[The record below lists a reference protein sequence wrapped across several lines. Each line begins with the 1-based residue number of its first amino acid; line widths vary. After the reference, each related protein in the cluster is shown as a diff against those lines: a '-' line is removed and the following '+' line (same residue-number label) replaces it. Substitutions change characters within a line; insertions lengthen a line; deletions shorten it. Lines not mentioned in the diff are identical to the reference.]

1 MFEKI
6 KTILGG
12 IVLLYVVFTFV
23 NKEVQLKYH
32 ARYTVAYF
40 SEKKNREWYFYY
52 YVNGVRYES
61 WTRDCSLN
69 KNERYYVKFS
79 SINPDYVYFYC
90 EPTVPAGFHVIPSE
104 GWDFLP

>member
-40 SEKKNREWYFYY
+40 SET
-52 YVNGVRYES
+52 

>member
-1 MFEKI
+1 MFKKI
-6 KTILGG
+6 QAILGG
-12 IVLLYVVFTFV
+12 IMLLYVFFTFISA
-23 NKEVQLKYH
+23 EIQLKYH

-61 WTRDCSLN
+61 STRDCSLN

>member
-6 KTILGG
+6 KTILLG
-12 IVLLYVVFTFV
+12 IALLYVVFTLV
-23 NKEVQLKYH
+23 KDVVELKYN

-40 SEKKNREWYFYY
+40 SEKKNMEWHYYY
-52 YVNGVRYES
+52 YVNGVRYEG
-61 WTRDCSLN
+61 WITKCSLN
-69 KNERYYVKFS
+69 KNERYYVKFAV
-79 SINPDYVYFYC
+79 INPDNAHFYC

>member
-6 KTILGG
+6 KIMLTFIAFF
-12 IVLLYVVFTFV
+12 YVVFMFV
-23 NKEVQLKYH
+23 NKEVQLKYN

-40 SEKKNREWYFYY
+40 SEKKNWDWYFYY
-52 YVNGVRYES
+52 YVNGVRYEGRTS
-61 WTRDCSLN
+61 KCSLN

-79 SINPDYVYFYC
+79 AINPNYKYFYC